1 MSSTGIERAGHRDGL
16 PNYGGGYSEHG
27 RFPDEKGVGEPYG
40 EPLDGGFRSSL
51 DSGDKGDHTHRKLK
65 SRHIQ
70 LIGIGG
76 TIGRPLD
83 MISRNESNSH
93 YVQEPL
99 FTYVALS
106 HESTGNYISYQV
118 LTQT

>member
-76 TIGRPLD
+76 TTGRPLD
-83 MISRNESNSH
+83 MISRDESNSQC
-93 YVQEPL
+93 VQEPL
-99 FTYVALS
+99 FTYVAL
-106 HESTGNYISYQV
+106 
-118 LTQT
+118 